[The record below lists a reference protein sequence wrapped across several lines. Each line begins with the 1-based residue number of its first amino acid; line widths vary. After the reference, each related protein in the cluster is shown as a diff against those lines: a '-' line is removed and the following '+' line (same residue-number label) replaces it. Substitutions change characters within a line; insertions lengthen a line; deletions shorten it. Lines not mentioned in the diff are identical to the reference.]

1 VASDRSDILVYNF
14 NTGSVSGIPLAGN
27 ATPGDPANP
36 MRTVADMTVDG
47 TLIYVAGSDGT
58 LHEVSTNPAVDLLQ
72 ISFPNLPNFSNP
84 FCSIGNCRLNMVAV
98 KP

>member
-1 VASDRSDILVYNF
+1 
-14 NTGSVSGIPLAGN
+14 
-27 ATPGDPANP
+27 

-58 LHEVSTNPAVDLLQ
+58 LHEVSTNPAVDLVQ
-72 ISFPNLPNFSNP
+72 ISFPNLPNVSNP
-84 FCSIGNCRLNMVAV
+84 FCSVGNCKLNMVVV